1 MRLFNKG
8 RWSPHSLLGRCV
20 LWAALG
26 ASCTALPAAA
36 EGFSLI
42 AQKDV
47 PLAVISKNELRSL
60 YALRVQQF
68 ADGTPV
74 TLVVLPDQDPRHRT
88 FATAVLNVFPYVL
101 RENWDKK
108 TFTGAAR
115 PPITVDSPEA
125 MVRKVATTPGALG
138 YLPGKEKTHY
148 EGIRYVEVR

>member
-1 MRLFNKG
+1 MRLFHKG
-8 RWSPHSLLGRCV
+8 RAAPRFLLGRWV
-20 LWAALG
+20 LWAALV
-26 ASCTALPAAA
+26 AACTALPAAA
-36 EGFSLI
+36 EGFWLI
-42 AQKDV
+42 AQKEV

-74 TLVVLPDQDPRHRT
+74 TLVVFPDQDPRHRA

-115 PPITVDSPEA
+115 PPLTVDTPEA
-125 MVRKVATTPGALG
+125 MVRKVAATPGALG
-138 YLPGKEKTHY
+138 YLPGNEKIKY
-148 EGIRYVEVR
+148 EGVRYVEVR